1 MSTSS
6 PKSTQ
11 LHLSLIMSPDE
22 RLFFAA
28 LGTRIAAAR
37 NAAGMTQVQLA
48 DGLAISQP
56 QLASYEVGRRRVPVS
71 MLPRLA
77 KLLGCAVEALIGDDT
92 AGSPDTAHA
101 PPRRTRRGPPSRIE
115 QQLDAIAKLPKAR
128 QKMIHDVLSAVLV
141 QAQVEHATG

>member
-1 MSTSS
+1 MHPST

-11 LHLSLIMSPDE
+11 LNLGLIMSPDE

-37 NAAGMTQVQLA
+37 NAAGLTQVQLA

-77 KLLGCAVEALIGDDT
+77 KLLATSVEALIGDDMI
-92 AGSPDTAHA
+92 ASPDAAQA
-101 PPRRTRRGPPSRIE
+101 PPRRTKRGPPSRIE
-115 QQLDAIAKLPKAR
+115 QQLDAITKLPKVKQRMLGEILTA
-128 QKMIHDVLSAVLV
+128 ML
-141 QAQVEHATG
+141 AQHATG

>member
-1 MSTSS
+1 MHPST

-11 LHLSLIMSPDE
+11 LNLGLIMSPDE

-28 LGTRIAAAR
+28 LGSRIAAAR
-37 NAAGMTQVQLA
+37 GAAGLTQVQLA

-77 KLLGCAVEALIGDDT
+77 KLLSTSVEALIGDDEVGT
-92 AGSPDTAHA
+92 ANA
-101 PPRRTRRGPPSRIE
+101 PRTTPRRTKRGPPSRLE
-115 QQLDAIAKLPKAR
+115 QQLTAITKLPKAQ
-128 QKMIHDVLSAVLV
+128 QKFVASMLDTVLAG
-141 QAQVEHATG
+141 QTA